1 MRKGLTTSQKRL
13 ILMLGGFL
21 ILVGTFFF
29 IYQRNMDTVTEL
41 EADTRQK
48 EMQVDFLATLQIRSD
63 EMRKAAPQQKKEIET
78 YTKEFPCKI
87 TQQMVISE
95 IYKMSVKSGVHLQEI
110 KPGSEQIFFQDG
122 KFLAVG
128 QEENTATTGEEE
140 RKLSEVEKN
149 PEKKVE
155 INQMVGKVTNYEVSL
170 TGSREQILK
179 AFDWI
184 ADNKQ
189 HMSLSN
195 ISLSFDKSTGKLVG
209 TVMVN
214 FYCLNGN
221 GRVYEEPDISSIILG
236 NEDVFGTFK
245 K

>member
-1 MRKGLTTSQKRL
+1 MKQGLTTTQKRL

-41 EADTRQK
+41 EADTHKKQ
-48 EMQVDFLATLQIRSD
+48 MQIDFLSTLQIRSD
-63 EMRKAAPQQKKEIET
+63 EMRKVAPQQEKDIET
-78 YTKEFPCKI
+78 YTQEFPCKI
-87 TQQMVISE
+87 TQQMVISD
-95 IYKMSVKSGVHLQEI
+95 IYRMSVKSGVHLQEI
-110 KPGSEQIFFQDG
+110 KPGSEEIFFQDG
-122 KFLAVG
+122 KFLSVD
-128 QEENTATTGEEE
+128 GEEQPTE
-140 RKLSEVEKN
+140 EVKEISDVEKN
-149 PEKKVE
+149 PEKKVAV
-155 INQMVGKVTNYEVSL
+155 NKMVGKVTGYEVSL
-170 TGSREQILK
+170 TGSRKQILK

-184 ADNKQ
+184 SENRK
-189 HMSLSN
+189 HMSMSN

-209 TVMVN
+209 TIMVN

-221 GRVYEEPDISSIILG
+221 GKVYEEPDISSIILG